1 MFKIIYIHTTII
13 MNKCRKDKIERF
25 GKINRTVYTVNLKSY
40 KIRNRVIAVDTK
52 QLMLGD
58 YYRNCRLSLQN

>member
-1 MFKIIYIHTTII
+1 MQK
-13 MNKCRKDKIERF
+13 RQERF

-40 KIRNRVIAVDTK
+40 KIRNRVIAVDTQ

>member
-1 MFKIIYIHTTII
+1 MQK
-13 MNKCRKDKIERF
+13 RQERF

-40 KIRNRVIAVDTK
+40 KFRNRVIAVDTQ